1 MRQVDLIL
9 EHFQKG
15 RSLTK
20 LEAIQRYGCG
30 NLGGRVYDLRRA
42 GFPIK
47 TRYKTVKTRHGGKAV
62 VAEYFL
68 DGGKSERDN

>member
-1 MRQVDLIL
+1 MRQVDMIL
-9 EHFQKG
+9 NHFQSG

-20 LEAIQRYGCG
+20 LEALQKFGCG

-47 TRYKTVKTRHGGKAV
+47 TRYKTVRTRNGGKAV

-68 DGGKSERDN
+68 DGRKS